1 MSREFYVFKIGK
13 KEDTSKGRK
22 TWGEGGNNT
31 RLAPRAA
38 RFAEAVRPRQ
48 NGDGLDL
55 EDEAPQAVA
64 VEDIGYG
71 YYLQRADC
79 KDMDMAFS
87 SAEAAERYAREQ
99 AELCPKTLFG
109 VFSCDKVFETTT
121 PAIIEKKY
129 NDAGELLV
137 VTK

>member
-22 TWGEGGNNT
+22 TWGEGGGRAQPARPVRARDFELRRNN
-31 RLAPRAA
+31 
-38 RFAEAVRPRQ
+38 EV
-48 NGDGLDL
+48 
-55 EDEAPQAVA
+55 DEAAPLVEAA
-64 VEDIGYG
+64 EDIGYG

-87 SAEAAERYAREQ
+87 TEEAAIRYAREQ
-99 AELCPKTLFG
+99 AELYPKTLFG
-109 VFSCDKVFETTT
+109 VFSCGKVFETTT
-121 PAIIEKKY
+121 PTIIEKQY